1 VTLLLPQ
8 VAQQA
13 IAPKLMEQIAEL
25 LDQQIENSIEI
36 AVSPDRRDHLQEIL
50 ENRLAVPFS
59 ITPEPALSSAQVYLR
74 VNKTEREI
82 NFDAVFEGLTAA
94 IDAFYE
100 ASKKEINHG

>member
-1 VTLLLPQ
+1 
-8 VAQQA
+8 
-13 IAPKLMEQIAEL
+13 
-25 LDQQIENSIEI
+25 
-36 AVSPDRRDHLQEIL
+36 
-50 ENRLAVPFS
+50 
-59 ITPEPALSSAQVYLR
+59 LSSAQVYLR